1 MLNAAS
7 MEALLNADG
16 PLIVGLGGT
25 TRPNSSTEKIIR
37 LVLRA
42 AQEAGAMVHQFTGP
56 ELNLPLYAPE
66 SAVRCEQAQA
76 MIQVLRRANGLV
88 LGSPGYHG
96 GISGL
101 VKNALDYVEDM
112 SGDTRI
118 YLDGMAVGCIGT
130 GAGWQGANATL
141 AALRAVTHSL
151 RGWPTP
157 LGIAVNT
164 SDPLFNAEGTCLSD
178 GLQGQ
183 ATMMASQILAFAT
196 QNPALVRHPACA
208 ALH

>member
-1 MLNAAS
+1 MNATS
-7 MEALLNADG
+7 MEALLYAEG

-25 TRPNSSTEKIIR
+25 TRPHSSTERVIR

-42 AQEAGAMVHQFTGP
+42 AQEAGATVHQLTGP
-56 ELNLPLYAPE
+56 ELNLPLFAPE
-66 SAVRCEQAQA
+66 SAVRCERAQT
-76 MIQVLRRANGLV
+76 MIQILRRANGLV

-101 VKNALDYVEDM
+101 VKNALDYIEDM
-112 SGDTRI
+112 SGDARI

-141 AALRAVTHSL
+141 AALRTVTHSL

-157 LGIAVNT
+157 IGIAVNT
-164 SDPLFNAEGTCLSD
+164 GEPLFNAEGDCINE
-178 GLQGQ
+178 GLQAQ

-196 QNPALVRHPACA
+196 QKPALARQREYGAIS
-208 ALH
+208 